1 MKDKLREL
9 ILQLDP
15 ELQELV
21 AEVIIKEREYL
32 DMMKPRGIK
41 EEIRDAIDRIAKYG
55 LGKDRKDR

>member
-1 MKDKLREL
+1 MKDKLRGL

-41 EEIRDAIDRIAKYG
+41 EEIRDAIDRIARHG
-55 LGKDRKDR
+55 LGKDRNDR